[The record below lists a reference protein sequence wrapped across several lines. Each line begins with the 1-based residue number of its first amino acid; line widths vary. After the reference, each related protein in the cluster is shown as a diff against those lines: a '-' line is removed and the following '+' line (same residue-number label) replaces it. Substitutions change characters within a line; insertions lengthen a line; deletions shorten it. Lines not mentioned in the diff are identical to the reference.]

1 MKVEEIHKLVVNEYY
16 FWNYSKLLLNKERL
30 PLFIGRCLV
39 VRNLGFAHY
48 STQTISMLLLF
59 KEKRRVSKGF

>member
-16 FWNYSKLLLNKERL
+16 FWNYSKVLLNKKSL

-39 VRNLGFAHY
+39 IRNLDFAHY
-48 STQTISMLLLF
+48 STITISMLLLF
-59 KEKRRVSKGF
+59 KEKRRLSKGF